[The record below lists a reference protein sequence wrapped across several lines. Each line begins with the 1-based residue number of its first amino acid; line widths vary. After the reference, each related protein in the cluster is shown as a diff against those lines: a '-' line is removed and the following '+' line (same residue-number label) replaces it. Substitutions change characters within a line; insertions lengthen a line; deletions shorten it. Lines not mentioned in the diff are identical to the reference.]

1 MSMKRSAFVAAVAAV
16 VMGVD
21 ARAIETASPAA
32 ESTIG
37 IEEVVVTAQR
47 RAESLQQVPVSITA
61 FGAEAIRDMR
71 VDEPTDLAQH
81 VPNLSAAST
90 LGGGA
95 PIFALRGVSMNDY
108 SPNQS
113 SPVAMYTDE
122 VYRGTPALMGPTMY
136 DLERVEVLRGPQG
149 TLYGKNTTG
158 GAINFITVKPGYDT
172 EGYVSVGFGNYQRW
186 EAQGAAQT
194 GLSDTVAARI
204 AFTYAQAD
212 GVTENLL
219 PGKDDMDG
227 LDLYGVR
234 GSLLWE
240 PTENLS
246 MILRAAVSESS
257 GTAHGIEAEPGP
269 AGIGGGLYGLFNSI
283 DPVANPRTDDFREG
297 VGPHQNEAN
306 RVDDAVLATDS
317 ISLTV
322 EYTVSDQLTLTSITS
337 WDDGSFELPEDS
349 DGSSLDV
356 LFIPY
361 DFDAT
366 QITQDLRL
374 TSRLGGPFDYIVG
387 AYLSREV
394 VEGGT
399 SISVFSDIDLN
410 VDGGLDYQDC
420 IDSVATIG
428 TPDQLFPAGCTVSND
443 YEQTRDSAALYF
455 DGGYQITDTV
465 RLRFGVRY
473 THDDGEISNFRSL
486 LLGSDGVAL
495 GNLIPGSPDVPGPA
509 TRRSYA
515 DDKMT
520 GRIGMDFQTAAGNLL
535 YATLSQGYRS
545 SAFNGQA
552 FFDPSELNVVKPEQL
567 LAAEAGFKLDL
578 QDDRLRLNGA
588 VFWYGYDD
596 QQFLNVD
603 TETGAQQLVNV
614 PESTIYG
621 GEVEAVYE
629 VSERLRIDASMA
641 LLQSEI
647 DRGSLNGANL
657 AGNTLPLAPDLSLN
671 LGATWQLASLPY
683 GDVSFRVDGNYVASQ
698 YFDVFNVRETQQDS
712 YAIGNARLSLRP
724 QDRTG
729 IEFAMWAKNFTDEE
743 YRTSMIN
750 LLDNFGY
757 VYTLLGTPRTYGM
770 EATWRF

>member
-1 MSMKRSAFVAAVAAV
+1 LNRSAFVAAAVAV
-16 VMGVD
+16 VLGVD
-21 ARAIETASPAA
+21 ARAAETSSPAA
-32 ESTIG
+32 RSATG
-37 IEEVVVTAQR
+37 IEEVVVTALR
-47 RAESLQQVPVSITA
+47 RAESVQQVPVSITA

-71 VDEPTDLAQH
+71 VDDPTDLAQH

-122 VYRGTPALMGPTMY
+122 VYRGTPALMGPAMY

-149 TLYGKNTTG
+149 TLYGRNTTG
-158 GAINFITVKPGYDT
+158 GAVNFITVQPGHDT
-172 EGYVSVGFGNYQRW
+172 EGYLSVGFGNYQRW

-212 GVTENLL
+212 GITENLL
-219 PGKDDMDG
+219 PGKEDMDG
-227 LDLYGVR
+227 LDQYGVR
-234 GSLLWE
+234 LSLLWE
-240 PTENLS
+240 PTANLS
-246 MILRAAVSESS
+246 MILRAATSESS
-257 GTAHGIEAEPGP
+257 GTAHGIEADPGP

-297 VGPHQNEAN
+297 VGAHQNEAN
-306 RVDDAVLATDS
+306 RVYDAVLATDS

-322 EYTVSDQLTLTSITS
+322 DYAVSDTLALTSITS

-349 DGSSLDV
+349 DGSALDV

-366 QITQDLRL
+366 QIAQDLRL
-374 TSRLGGPFDYIVG
+374 TSNLGGSFDYIVG

-410 VDGGLDYQDC
+410 VDGSLDYQDC
-420 IDSVATIG
+420 VDSVATIG

-443 YEQTRDSAALYF
+443 YEQTRDSSALYF
-455 DGGYQITDTV
+455 DGGYQLTDAV
-465 RLRFGVRY
+465 KLRFGIRY
-473 THDDGEISNFRSL
+473 THDTGEIRGFRSL
-486 LLGSDGVAL
+486 LLGSDGVEL
-495 GNLIPGSPDVPGPA
+495 GNLIPGSADVPGPA
-509 TRRSYA
+509 ARRSYS
-515 DDKMT
+515 DDKIT
-520 GRIGMDFQTAAGNLL
+520 GRIGVDFQTAAGNLL

-578 QDDRLRLNGA
+578 LDQQLRLNGA
-588 VFWYGYDD
+588 VFWYAYED

-603 TETGAQQLVNV
+603 TETAAQQLVNV

-621 GEVEAVYE
+621 AELEATYNLSDRV
-629 VSERLRIDASMA
+629 RFDASAA

-647 DRGSLNGANL
+647 DNGALNGVNL
-657 AGNTLPLAPDLSLN
+657 AGNALPLAPEFSLN
-671 LGATWQLASLPY
+671 LGVTWQVASVSY
-683 GDVSFRVDGNYVASQ
+683 GEVILRVDGNYAASQ
-698 YFDVFNVRETQQDS
+698 YFDVFNDRETRQDS
-712 YAIGNARLSLRP
+712 RAIGNARLTLRP

-729 IEFAMWAKNFTDEE
+729 IEVALWTKNFTDEE

-757 VYTLLGTPRTYGM
+757 VYTLLGAPRTYGV

>member
-1 MSMKRSAFVAAVAAV
+1 M
-16 VMGVD
+16 
-21 ARAIETASPAA
+21 
-32 ESTIG
+32 
-37 IEEVVVTAQR
+37 VTALR
-47 RAESLQQVPVSITA
+47 REQSLQQVPVSITA

-71 VDEPTDLAQH
+71 VDDPTDLAQH
-81 VPNLSAAST
+81 VPNLSVAST

-122 VYRGTPALMGPTMY
+122 VYRGTPALMGPAMY

-158 GAINFITVKPGYDT
+158 GAINFITAQPGYDT
-172 EGYVSVGFGNYQRW
+172 EGYLLVGLGNYQRW

-204 AFTYAQAD
+204 AFTYVQAD
-212 GVTENLL
+212 GFTENLL

-227 LDLYGVR
+227 LDQYGVR
-234 GSLLWE
+234 LSLLWE
-240 PTENLS
+240 PTDNLS
-246 MILRAAVSESS
+246 MFLRVATSESS
-257 GTAHGIEAEPGP
+257 GTAHGVEAEPGP

-297 VGPHQNEAN
+297 LGAHQNEAN
-306 RVDDAVLATDS
+306 RVYDAVLATDS
-317 ISLTV
+317 ISLRLD
-322 EYTVSDQLTLTSITS
+322 YTISDTLSLTSITS
-337 WDDGSFELPEDS
+337 WDDGSFKLPEDS

-361 DFDAT
+361 VFDAT
-366 QITQDLRL
+366 QVAQDLRL
-374 TSRLGGPFDYIVG
+374 TSNLGGPFDYIVG

-399 SISVFSDIDLN
+399 SISFFSDIDLN
-410 VDGGLDYQDC
+410 VDGALDYQDC
-420 IDSVATIG
+420 VDSAATIG
-428 TPDQLFPAGCTVSND
+428 TTEQLFPAGCTVSND

-455 DGGYQITDTV
+455 DGGYKLTDAV
-465 RLRFGVRY
+465 KLRFGIRY
-473 THDDGEISNFRSL
+473 THDTGDMTGFRSL
-486 LLGSDGVAL
+486 LLGSDGVQL
-495 GNLIPGSPDVPGPA
+495 GNLIPGSADLPGPA
-509 TRRSYA
+509 TRRSYS
-515 DDKMT
+515 DDKVT
-520 GRIGMDFQTAAGNLL
+520 GRVGLDYQTASGNLL

-578 QDDRLRLNGA
+578 LDQQLRLNGA
-588 VFWYGYDD
+588 VFWYGYED

-603 TETGAQQLVNV
+603 AETAAQQLVNV

-621 GEVEAVYE
+621 GELEALYN
-629 VSERLRIDASMA
+629 VSERLRFDGSVAV
-641 LLQSEI
+641 LQSEI
-647 DRGSLNGANL
+647 DRGSLSGVNL
-657 AGNTLPLAPDLSLN
+657 AGNSLPLAPELTLN
-671 LGATWQLASLPY
+671 LGATWQMASLTY
-683 GDVSFRVDGNYVASQ
+683 GDVVFRVDGNYVASQ
-698 YFDVFNVRETQQDS
+698 YFDVFNDRATEGDS
-712 YAIGNARLSLRP
+712 YVVGNARLSLRP
-724 QDRTG
+724 QGRTG
-729 IEFAMWAKNFTDEE
+729 IEFAAWVKNFTDEE

-750 LLDNFGY
+750 LQPNFGY
-757 VYTLLGTPRTYGM
+757 VYTLLGAPRTYGL